1 MINTKDIQ
9 KLREETQAPIM
20 ECKKAL
26 EETKGDKEKAKE
38 ILQKKGEL
46 RAGKKQDRLT
56 QSGIIE
62 PYIHANGKIGVLIE
76 LRCETDSVAN
86 NEDFHKLAHDVAMQ
100 VAATNPPYLS
110 SQTIPS
116 QDLEG
121 QKKKYTEDIKDDKKP
136 LEIKEKI
143 IQGRLVKF
151 FQENCLEEQMF
162 IKDESKTI
170 KDLINEATAKF
181 GEKIEIG
188 HFARFQI

>member
-1 MINTKDIQ
+1 MINTNDIQ

-26 EETKGDKEKAKE
+26 EESKGDKGKAKE
-38 ILQKKGEL
+38 ILRKKGEL
-46 RAGKKQDRLT
+46 RAGKKQDRVT

-62 PYIHANGKIGVLIE
+62 SYIHANGKLGVLIE

-86 NEDFHKLAHDVAMQ
+86 NGDFHQLAHGLAMQ
-100 VAATNPPYLS
+100 VAATNPLYLS
-110 SQTIPS
+110 SQTIDP
-116 QDLEG
+116 QDLEEK
-121 QKKKYTEDIKDDKKP
+121 KKKYAEDIEDDKKP
-136 LEIKEKI
+136 PEIKEKI
-143 IQGRLVKF
+143 IQGRLAKF
-151 FQENCLEEQMF
+151 FQESCLEEQVF

-188 HFARFQI
+188 HFVRFQI